1 MGSESEPTTVYV
13 GLARLP
19 QPPVAPAPT
28 IAVELEVG
36 VRSRRIVDASVSLQ
50 LPALAR
56 LLREAVAGRSIDGG
70 EGEALRELESRY
82 SAPFATALRA
92 AVSAAFRR
100 AEEAAEQP
108 HTNGHSTERVA
119 LSSV

>member
-1 MGSESEPTTVYV
+1 MGSVSEPTTVYV

-28 IAVELEVG
+28 IAVELEVA
-36 VRSRRIVDASVSLQ
+36 VRSRRIVGAHVSLQ
-50 LPALAR
+50 LPALER
-56 LLREAVAGRSIDGG
+56 LLREVVVGKSVDSG
-70 EGEALRELESRY
+70 EREALRELEARY

-100 AEEAAEQP
+100 ATDLAEQP
-108 HTNGHSTERVA
+108 AANGHVA
-119 LSSV
+119 LTPV